1 MWIVAKIKNNQ
12 ECIFNDELSKKFKD
26 KFSIYYPRLLIEENN
41 KKAKIKNILG
51 NYIFFNYYDI
61 DSSIIKLNFRF
72 IKGLQYFIFGNSRDS
87 AQINDFIKF
96 CKKSENQEG
105 FISNS
110 FFFEIIKSK
119 AKVISGPLKNIILNI
134 VNIDKK
140 KIIASKG
147 NIKISINKKSGNYCY
162 PL

>member
-1 MWIVAKIKNNQ
+1 MT
-12 ECIFNDELSKKFKD
+12 LT
-26 KFSIYYPRLLIEENN
+26 
-41 KKAKIKNILG
+41 
-51 NYIFFNYYDI
+51 
-61 DSSIIKLNFRF
+61 SIIKLNFRF